1 MNLIFFLI
9 ILIAIGCMIMI
20 SFIHFCENK
29 EGMMIELQMFPGK
42 KYTRAMLIC
51 VLGLLV
57 GLSGGAI
64 KVVPT
69 GYTGVKTT
77 FGQID
82 NTTVQSGFN
91 LKIPFVQSIKLVNNK
106 QTNITIDDKIWS
118 ETKARTAIYYEGV
131 TVTYQINNEKSSWI
145 VANINDYED
154 NLITSQL
161 VASAVKSSSKEY
173 SDTEA
178 TDRGVIE
185 PKIQENLQSLMDKKY
200 GKDTVYITMVTVSNA
215 DFDESYNTAIAE
227 KQNAQIAAETQEIE
241 NNKNIAK
248 AEAEAKAK
256 VIEAEGEA
264 EANQKL
270 EESLSDKVLKDK
282 YIDKWNGELPNAVT
296 DGSSIIT
303 DIAGD

>member
-1 MNLIFFLI
+1 MSFIFFSLI
-9 ILIAIGCMIMI
+9 VFSIAA
-20 SFIHFCENK
+20 
-29 EGMMIELQMFPGK
+29 MMIITLIHSYESSSGTAKESQMFYGK
-42 KYTRAMLIC
+42 KYKLSILTC
-51 VLGLLV
+51 VLVLLV
-57 GLSGGAI
+57 GLAGGAI
-64 KVVPT
+64 KIVPT
-69 GYTGVKTT
+69 GYTGVRTT

-82 NTTVQSGFN
+82 DVTVQSGINF
-91 LKIPFVQSIKLVNNK
+91 KIPFVQNIKLVNNK

-145 VANINDYED
+145 VANVNDYED

-173 SDTEA
+173 NDTEA
-178 TDRGVIE
+178 TDRGTIE
-185 PKIQENLQSLMDKKY
+185 PKIQENLQSLLDKKY
-200 GKDTVYITMVTVSNA
+200 GENTVYVTMVTVSNA

-303 DIAGD
+303 DITGD